1 MNTITE
7 AAMPIHIND
16 AETEARVRKLAE
28 VLGVGL
34 TKVIGDI
41 AGEELKRRGIPL
53 PALSE
58 TIKHNAGLLGRLEQ
72 RMRSDTLNYTRL
84 RNSVL
89 GTRSGGSRVYQMLG
103 LGPVEA
109 LRRLVLRPT
118 DGLKFL
124 LDNDALD
131 LSAEMLALDPEFESV
146 IPEDI
151 RIRARANLAIVG
163 VKAEDLKKIN

>member
-1 MNTITE
+1 
-7 AAMPIHIND
+7 
-16 AETEARVRKLAE
+16 
-28 VLGVGL
+28 
-34 TKVIGDI
+34 
-41 AGEELKRRGIPL
+41 
-53 PALSE
+53 
-58 TIKHNAGLLGRLEQ
+58 
-72 RMRSDTLNYTRL
+72 MRSDTLKYTRL
-84 RNSVL
+84 RNRVL